1 MFGLLDNKQIA
12 VSGIATR
19 NSEVRVIVRYATQ
32 PSSVI
37 NTLPA
42 RLYVCEKEKNLPGRE
57 GQCAV
62 RANAVTLFPCYL
74 LDSLTPL

>member
-42 RLYVCEKEKNLPGRE
+42 RDKVLLEI
-57 GQCAV
+57 GQ
-62 RANAVTLFPCYL
+62 T
-74 LDSLTPL
+74 

>member
-12 VSGIATR
+12 MSGIAAR

-42 RLYVCEKEKNLPGRE
+42 RDKALLEI
-57 GQCAV
+57 GQ
-62 RANAVTLFPCYL
+62 T
-74 LDSLTPL
+74 